1 MPKKKAKSAI
11 IGIIILIALV
21 WFAFPTFMIN
31 IETNLPHQLHD
42 QLTGQDAISDTT
54 EFDVGGTDLGII
66 VKHNAQY
73 YYIFGDTFSGS
84 NMAGNW
90 RSNTIALSD
99 DTDPSNGIMLN
110 NWIITPGTSSAK
122 ELISSLK
129 VDNVEM
135 TCIPTTAISYAGNLY
150 IYYMSV
156 KHWSTTGGMWECNN
170 ASIAVSTDDGQT
182 FTKMSNI
189 SWAGDSNFILFGLV
203 QDSQLTSDSEPLYFL
218 STPSGRFGACYL
230 CRVNKSQILDQSA
243 YEYYTGLSTAENPI
257 WNQDHN
263 QAVEILPSPVGE
275 VSVMWNLYL
284 QKWTAFYTDN
294 VDFSIVV
301 RTADNIWGPWSEP
314 YTIVDSTEYPSLY
327 GSFVHPDLVENNG
340 SIVYFIMSTFSDYNT
355 FVMSVNLTSIL
366 NLGPYTIVGIDFIED
381 NAFLKLAGVLVKN
394 FQHY

>member
-1 MPKKKAKSAI
+1 MPKKKVKSVTI
-11 IGIIILIALV
+11 CIIILIALV
-21 WFAFPTFMIN
+21 WIAYPAFMNNTV
-31 IETNLPHQLHD
+31 TNLPHQMHA

-54 EFDVGGTDLGII
+54 AFDVGGTDLGII

-99 DTDPSNGIMLN
+99 DADPSNGIMLN

-135 TCIPTTAISYAGNLY
+135 TCIPTTAISYDGNLY

-189 SWAGDSNFILFGLV
+189 SWAGDSNFILFSAV
-203 QDSQLTSDSEPLYFL
+203 QDSQLTSDSEPLYLL

-230 CRVNKSQILDQSA
+230 CRVNKSQMLDQSA
-243 YEYYTGLSTAENPI
+243 YEYYTGLSTAENPM
-257 WNQDHN
+257 WNQDQN

-294 VDFSIVV
+294 VDFAIVV
-301 RTADNIWGPWSEP
+301 RTADDIWGPWSEP
-314 YTIVDSTEYPSLY
+314 YTIVDATEYPSLY

-340 SIVYFIMSTFSDYNT
+340 STVYFIMSIFSEYNT
-355 FVMSVNLTSIL
+355 FVMSVDVTSLLNITTLTI
-366 NLGPYTIVGIDFIED
+366 TGIQLKFI
-381 NAFLKLAGVLVKN
+381 GVLVKHIP
-394 FQHY
+394 HY

>member
-1 MPKKKAKSAI
+1 MPKKKVKSVTMC
-11 IGIIILIALV
+11 IIILIALV
-21 WFAFPTFMIN
+21 WIAFPAFMN
-31 IETNLPHQLHD
+31 NTETNLPHQMHA
-42 QLTGQDAISDTT
+42 QLTGQDALNDTT
-54 EFDVGGTDLGII
+54 AFDVGGTDLGII

-99 DTDPSNGIMLN
+99 DADPSNGIMLN
-110 NWIITPGTSSAK
+110 NWIITPGTSNAK

-129 VDNVEM
+129 TDNLEM
-135 TCIPTTAISYAGNLY
+135 TCIPTTAISYDGNLY

-156 KHWSTTGGMWECNN
+156 KHWSATGGMWECNN

-189 SWAGDSNFILFGLV
+189 SWAGDSNFILFGAV
-203 QDSQLTSDSEPLYFL
+203 QNSQLSSDSEPLYL
-218 STPSGRFGACYL
+218 LATPSGRFGACYL
-230 CRVNKSQILDQSA
+230 CRVNKSEILNQSA

-257 WNQDHN
+257 WNQDYN
-263 QAVEILPSPVGE
+263 QAAAILPSPVGE
-275 VSVMWNLYL
+275 VSVMWNSYL

-301 RTADNIWGPWSEP
+301 RTAENIWGSWSEP

-327 GSFVHPDLVENNG
+327 GSFVHPDLVVDNG
-340 SIVYFIMSTFSDYNT
+340 STVY
-355 FVMSVNLTSIL
+355 FVMSIFSAYNTYVMSVDFTSLLSIETLTA
-366 NLGPYTIVGIDFIED
+366 TGIAFNEN
-381 NAFLKLAGVLVKN
+381 NALFKSVGVLVKN
-394 FQHY
+394 IQYY

>member
-1 MPKKKAKSAI
+1 MPRMKAKSGI
-11 IGIIILIALV
+11 LCIIILIALV
-21 WFAFPTFMIN
+21 WIAYPSFMIN
-31 IETNLPHQLHD
+31 TESNLPHQMHD
-42 QLTGQDAISDTT
+42 QLTGQEALSDTT

-84 NMAGNW
+84 NMLGNW

-110 NWIITPGTSSAK
+110 NWIVTPGTSSAK

-135 TCIPTTAISYAGNLY
+135 TCIPTTAISYDGNLY

-156 KHWSTTGGMWECNN
+156 KHWSTIGGMWESNN
-170 ASIAVSTDDGQT
+170 ASIAVSTDNGQT
-182 FTKMSNI
+182 FTKISNI
-189 SWAGDSNFILFGLV
+189 SWAGDSNFILFSAV
-203 QDSQLTSDSEPLYFL
+203 QNSQLTLDSEPLYL
-218 STPSGRFGACYL
+218 LATPSGRFGASYL
-230 CRVNKSQILDQSA
+230 CRVNKSDILNHSA
-243 YEYYTGLSTAENPI
+243 YEYYAGLSTTDNPI
-257 WNQDHN
+257 WNQDSN
-263 QAVEILPSPVGE
+263 QAVGIIPSPVGE
-275 VSVMWNLYL
+275 ISVMWNSYL
-284 QKWTAFYTDN
+284 QRWTAFYTDN

-301 RTADNIWGPWSEP
+301 RIAYDIWGPWSEP

-340 SIVYFIMSTFSDYNT
+340 STVYFIMSIFSDYNT
-355 FVMSVNLTSIL
+355 FVMSVNLTSLL
-366 NLGPYTIVGIDFIED
+366 NLGPFTVIGIDFIED
-381 NAFLKLAGVLVKN
+381 NTFLKLIGVLVKD

>member
-1 MPKKKAKSAI
+1 
-11 IGIIILIALV
+11 
-21 WFAFPTFMIN
+21 
-31 IETNLPHQLHD
+31 
-42 QLTGQDAISDTT
+42 
-54 EFDVGGTDLGII
+54 
-66 VKHNAQY
+66 
-73 YYIFGDTFSGS
+73 
-84 NMAGNW
+84 
-90 RSNTIALSD
+90 
-99 DTDPSNGIMLN
+99 
-110 NWIITPGTSSAK
+110 
-122 ELISSLK
+122 
-129 VDNVEM
+129 
-135 TCIPTTAISYAGNLY
+135 
-150 IYYMSV
+150 MSV

-381 NAFLKLAGVLVKN
+381 NAFLKLAGVLVKT